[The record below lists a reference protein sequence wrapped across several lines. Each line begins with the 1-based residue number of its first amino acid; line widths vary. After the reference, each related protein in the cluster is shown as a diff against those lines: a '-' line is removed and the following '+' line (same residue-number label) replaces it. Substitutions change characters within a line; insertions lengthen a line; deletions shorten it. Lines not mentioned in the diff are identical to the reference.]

1 MIRRLNPEI
10 YEQRK
15 RLVTDYL
22 EENEFATAGQLKAI
36 LELPRS
42 TSTLF
47 ISRLRNLGIIYRT
60 GAERSPRYW
69 LNKEKYQA
77 HIKAKEDA
85 EIERL
90 NNRKRKAAFK
100 VNELDTLIF
109 LSKKRPS
116 GTNTIFEE
124 CKQNSA
130 MLLPVLRTM
139 AARRVA

>member
-1 MIRRLNPEI
+1 MIKRLNPEI

-15 RLVTDYL
+15 KLVTDYL
-22 EENEFATAGQLKAI
+22 EVNEFATAGQLKAI
-36 LELPRS
+36 LEMPRS
-42 TSTLF
+42 TNTLF
-47 ISRLRNLGIIYRT
+47 ISRLRNLGVIYRT

-69 LNKEKYQA
+69 LSKEKHQA
-77 HIKAKEDA
+77 YLKAKEDA

-90 NNRKRKAAFK
+90 SNRQRKPAFK
-100 VNELDTLIF
+100 VDEMDTLIF